1 MDATQSTTS
10 NVSSKQHLWPRDRI
24 SNFVEQIRLDRFNG
38 ASLKQA
44 AADNG
49 VPRTTAQNWQRN
61 RVRLEH
67 QSGLEP
73 TVVQFFRVTPRARA
87 PT

>member
-10 NVSSKQHLWPRDRI
+10 NVSLKQYLWPRDRI
-24 SNFVEQIRLDRFNG
+24 SNFVEQIRLDRLNG
-38 ASLKQA
+38 ASLKQTT
-44 AADNG
+44 ADNG

-61 RVRLEH
+61 RVRLEQ
-67 QSGLEP
+67 QSGLAP
-73 TVVQFFRVTPRARA
+73 TVVQFFRVTPRARG

>member
-1 MDATQSTTS
+1 
-10 NVSSKQHLWPRDRI
+10 
-24 SNFVEQIRLDRFNG
+24 
-38 ASLKQA
+38 LKQA

-61 RVRLEH
+61 RVRLEQ

>member
-1 MDATQSTTS
+1 MDVSHPTTS

-24 SNFVEQIRLDRFNG
+24 SNLVEQIRLDRCNG
-38 ASLKQA
+38 ASLKQT

-49 VPRTTAQNWQRN
+49 VPRSTAQNWQCN
-61 RVRLEH
+61 RVRLEQ